1 MKSIYL
7 LEHTVA
13 TKEVLGRII
22 WQGETFPLGRGKGI
36 FSQRKCDGLSHFFYS
51 VQQSTTCQR
60 LADAKLSKLLV
71 EELTGAAELSL
82 KDFWLNAYGGKQ
94 SLLAR
99 PFLFSL
105 LWLCIFWS
113 VKTEQTNNTHL
124 KLLLILRTDVLVSMM
139 PNLLGLTM
147 QWVLITSASQN
158 ISGYCHQQNV
168 ITENGT
174 SIRRTQRS
182 TWSTERQW
190 QIQDASRMGWGT
202 RKVAGRAP

>member
-113 VKTEQTNNTHL
+113 VKTEQTNKHTPEVAPHL
-124 KLLLILRTDVLVSMM
+124 EDRCLGINDAKPTGFNHAVSPHYISQSKHFRIL
-139 PNLLGLTM
+139 P
-147 QWVLITSASQN
+147 
-158 ISGYCHQQNV
+158 
-168 ITENGT
+168 
-174 SIRRTQRS
+174 S
-182 TWSTERQW
+182 TKYHYWKW
-190 QIQDASRMGWGT
+190 N
-202 RKVAGRAP
+202 

>member
-71 EELTGAAELSL
+71 EELTVC
-82 KDFWLNAYGGKQ
+82 WLG
-94 SLLAR
+94 
-99 PFLFSL
+99 PFCSYYCGFVFSDL
-105 LWLCIFWS
+105 
-113 VKTEQTNNTHL
+113 
-124 KLLLILRTDVLVSMM
+124 
-139 PNLLGLTM
+139 
-147 QWVLITSASQN
+147 
-158 ISGYCHQQNV
+158 
-168 ITENGT
+168 
-174 SIRRTQRS
+174 
-182 TWSTERQW
+182 
-190 QIQDASRMGWGT
+190 
-202 RKVAGRAP
+202 